1 MADII
6 TVCRTE
12 AGNVS
17 FGEWRRRRQ
26 PVKKELSIRV
36 LRIGRK
42 PVERGRNW
50 AGSRS
55 NINKRS
61 SDKLNGRI
69 GSVDGREEMDIN
81 EMVDK
86 VGAHAEG
93 AAS

>member
-1 MADII
+1 M
-6 TVCRTE
+6 
-12 AGNVS
+12 
-17 FGEWRRRRQ
+17 
-26 PVKKELSIRV
+26 
-36 LRIGRK
+36 RIGRK

>member
-1 MADII
+1 M
-6 TVCRTE
+6 
-12 AGNVS
+12 
-17 FGEWRRRRQ
+17 
-26 PVKKELSIRV
+26 
-36 LRIGRK
+36 RIGRK

-55 NINKRS
+55 NVNKRS
-61 SDKLNGRI
+61 SDKFSGRI
-69 GSVDGREEMDIN
+69 GSVDGSEEMDIN